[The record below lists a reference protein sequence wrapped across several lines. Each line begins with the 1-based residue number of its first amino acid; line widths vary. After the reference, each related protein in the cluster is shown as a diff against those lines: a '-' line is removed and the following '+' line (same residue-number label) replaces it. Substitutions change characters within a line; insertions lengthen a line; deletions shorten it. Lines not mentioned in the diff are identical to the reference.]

1 MPIRVA
7 IADDDQEILSQVETA
22 LIGAGHECIAY
33 RNGKDVLNAIKRETF
48 DVVML
53 DWSMPG
59 ATGIEV
65 LGWAEQNIESP
76 PPFIMLTSRS
86 SKSDIIRGLETG
98 ACDYV
103 IKPEASAVILARIEA
118 AARRGQRQAT
128 KERFKDYG
136 KFRIDNLENK
146 FLVDGEEIKLTSK
159 EFQLGALFFENMNRP
174 LSRGYLFSQ
183 VWGTSEDIATRT
195 LDMHISRVRSK
206 LALNPENGFVIQTVF
221 GFGYRM
227 DTYLEPEE

>member
-7 IADDDQEILSQVETA
+7 IADDDQEVISQVEA
-22 LIGAGHECIAY
+22 AIRSAGHECVTY

-48 DVVML
+48 DVVLL

-65 LGWAEQNIESP
+65 LSWAAENIESP

-86 SKSDIIRGLETG
+86 GKGDIIRGLETG

-103 IKPEASAVILARIEA
+103 IKPESSAVILARIEA
-118 AARRGQRQAT
+118 AARRGKAQVTR
-128 KERFKDYG
+128 ERFKEYG
-136 KFRIDNLENK
+136 IYKIDSLENT
-146 FLVDGEEIKLTSK
+146 FLVNGEEIKLTSK
-159 EFQLGALFFENMNRP
+159 EFQLSALFFENMNRP

-206 LALNPENGFVIQTVF
+206 LSLKPENGFVIQTVF

-227 DTYLEPEE
+227 DTYLEVE

>member
-7 IADDDQEILSQVETA
+7 IADDDQEVISQVEA
-22 LIGAGHECIAY
+22 AIRGAGHECVTY

-48 DVVML
+48 DVVLL

-65 LGWAEQNIESP
+65 LGWAAENIESP

-86 SKSDIIRGLETG
+86 SKGDIIRGLETG

-103 IKPEASAVILARIEA
+103 IKPESSAVILARIEA
-118 AARRGQRQAT
+118 AARRGKAQVTR
-128 KERFKDYG
+128 ERFKEYG
-136 KFRIDNLENK
+136 IYKIDSLENT
-146 FLVDGEEIKLTSK
+146 FLVNGEEIKLTSK

-206 LALNPENGFVIQTVF
+206 LSLKPENGFVIQTVF

-227 DTYLEPEE
+227 DTYLEVD